1 MKVLLTN
8 DDGIGAIGLNAM
20 RRALLEVPGVEL
32 AVIAPDSNRS
42 ATARS
47 ITTHQPLWVEEFDF
61 ADGTSGFATDGTPV
75 DCVRFAAL
83 GLIDFEPE
91 LIVSGINHG
100 SNLGDDIT
108 YSGTV
113 AAALEGIVLG
123 IPAIAVSQQ
132 ADHGEMDFR
141 AARSWGREDFAQ
153 AAAFV
158 ARMVEELERVPM
170 PAGTLL
176 NVNCPIGEIR
186 GAQATRLGKRI
197 YNDRMQLT
205 EEADGRRR
213 YRIYGE
219 MPGYQHE
226 DGTDFAAMAD
236 GCIAVTP
243 LHFDLTDQAGVREAR
258 RLRPRRA
265 ARAGRAGSV
274 SAAAEDRAA
283 ELRRALDHHNHRYYV
298 LDDPEVSDADYDAQ
312 LNELRDLEA
321 EHPEL
326 RTPDSPTQRVGAE
339 PLDKFEQVRHLQP
352 MLSLANA
359 RNEEEMAAWVL
370 RSERYLA
377 RQGVEMGDVRFVTE
391 PKIDGLAISLVY
403 EDGVLVRGAT
413 RGNGEIGEEVT
424 QNLRTIGSIP
434 LRIDDA
440 PPLLEVRGEIYLPLA
455 AFARLNEQRAE
466 AGEPTYANPRNTAA
480 GSIRQL
486 DPQLAASR
494 PLSIWCYSVGA
505 LEGISFETHW
515 ESLEWLRA
523 HGFKVN
529 RDVEIHDSVDEVV
542 AACRAWQER
551 RDRLDFEIDG
561 VVVKVDDLELQTQLG
576 VVGRE
581 PRGAIAWKF
590 PPTTATTMLRGV
602 AWNVGRTGHMVPFA
616 MLEPVQVSGVTVKL
630 ATLHN
635 EEDLRRKD
643 VREGDEVIVMRA
655 GDVIPQVVSPTA
667 KAQKRKGRSAPMEPP
682 AKCPACGTPTVKAEG
697 AVFTICPNRTGCP
710 GQVFQAVKHFVG
722 AMDIDGLGEENVR
735 RFLTEGVIE
744 NMADLYDLSVERLA
758 ELEGFA
764 EISARNLVAAIEQSK
779 QQPFHLV
786 LYALGIPGIGYVN
799 ARNLTRNLRSMDALL
814 AASEEELAEV
824 EGVGPIMARTVAETL
839 SEELTRELVARLAG
853 YGLHMEEEGAA
864 PPAEGPLVGKTL
876 VLTGTLPNLTR
887 PDATARIEAA
897 GGR

>member
-1 MKVLLTN
+1 V
-8 DDGIGAIGLNAM
+8 
-20 RRALLEVPGVEL
+20 
-32 AVIAPDSNRS
+32 S
-42 ATARS
+42 AT
-47 ITTHQPLWVEEFDF
+47 
-61 ADGTSGFATDGTPV
+61 
-75 DCVRFAAL
+75 
-83 GLIDFEPE
+83 
-91 LIVSGINHG
+91 
-100 SNLGDDIT
+100 
-108 YSGTV
+108 
-113 AAALEGIVLG
+113 
-123 IPAIAVSQQ
+123 
-132 ADHGEMDFR
+132 
-141 AARSWGREDFAQ
+141 
-153 AAAFV
+153 
-158 ARMVEELERVPM
+158 
-170 PAGTLL
+170 
-176 NVNCPIGEIR
+176 
-186 GAQATRLGKRI
+186 
-197 YNDRMQLT
+197 
-205 EEADGRRR
+205 
-213 YRIYGE
+213 
-219 MPGYQHE
+219 
-226 DGTDFAAMAD
+226 
-236 GCIAVTP
+236 
-243 LHFDLTDQAGVREAR
+243 
-258 RLRPRRA
+258 
-265 ARAGRAGSV
+265 
-274 SAAAEDRAA
+274 AEDRAA
-283 ELRRALDHHNHRYYV
+283 ELRRTLDRHNHRYYV
-298 LDDPEVSDADYDAQ
+298 LDDPEVSDSEYDAL

-339 PLDKFEQVRHLQP
+339 PLDKFEQVPHLQP

-359 RNEEEMAAWVL
+359 RNEEEMTAWVL

-391 PKIDGLAISLVY
+391 PKVDGLAISLVY

-424 QNLRTIGSIP
+424 QNLRTIKAIP
-434 LRIDDA
+434 LRIEDA

-494 PLSIWCYSVGA
+494 PLSIWCYSLGA
-505 LEGISFETHW
+505 LEGLSLDTHW
-515 ESLEWLRA
+515 ESLEWLRD
-523 HGFKVN
+523 HGFKVH
-529 RDVEIHDSVDEVV
+529 RDVEIHDTVDQVV
-542 AACRAWQER
+542 AACRAWEER

-561 VVVKVDDLELQTQLG
+561 VVVKVDDLDLQRQLG

-590 PPTTATTMLRGV
+590 PPTTATTVLNGV

-667 KAQKRKGRSAPMEPP
+667 KAQKRNGRSKPMEPP
-682 AKCPACGTPTVKAEG
+682 SSCPACGTPTVKPEG
-697 AVFTICPNRTGCP
+697 GVWTICPNRTGCP

-735 RFLTEGVIE
+735 RFLTEGLIE
-744 NMADLYDLSVERLA
+744 NMADLYDLTVERLA

-764 EISARNLVAAIEQSK
+764 EISARNLVEAIEGSK

-799 ARNLTRNLRSMDALL
+799 ARNLARSLRSMDALL
-814 AASEEELAEV
+814 EASAEQLAEV
-824 EGVGPIMARTVAETL
+824 EGVGPIMASTVTETL
-839 SEELTRELVARLAG
+839 AEDRTRELIERLRG

-887 PDATARIEAA
+887 PEATARVEAA
-897 GGR
+897 GGKVTGSVSKKTDYLVAGADPGTKLTKAQGLGTEVLDEDGLLALLPADAPEPAEVPPRRRR